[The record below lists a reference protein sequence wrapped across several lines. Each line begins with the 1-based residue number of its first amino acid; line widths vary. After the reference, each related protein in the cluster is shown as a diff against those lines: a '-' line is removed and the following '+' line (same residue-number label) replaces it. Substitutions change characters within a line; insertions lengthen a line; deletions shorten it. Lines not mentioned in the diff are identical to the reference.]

1 MAVFEVYAG
10 DMLIHHSQSPSPD
23 VKIITPKLTLQVNSA
38 GSFTCKIPPS
48 NIGFDTV
55 ERLTTVI
62 TVKKDGVDLWGGRI
76 ISEEADF
83 WGNRSLTCEGELAY
97 LNDTSQPP
105 HEYHGLTVRG
115 FLQTLINIH
124 NTKVDSSKQFSVG
137 VVTVTDPNDSLY
149 RYTNFES
156 TMEAIKEKMIDRL
169 GGYLLVRK
177 ENGVRYLDYLAEPIN
192 TCTQTIEFGK
202 NLLDF
207 SKSWD
212 LTEFVTVLIPQGEH
226 LEEHPIDSNTG
237 EEIEALDAYVDVSSV
252 NGGSIYVYDQQMVN
266 AYGWIEKRVSWS
278 DVSVPSNLLRK
289 ANEYLSDVQFDN
301 MILELSAVDL
311 SYMMGSTAE
320 GLKLF
325 DKIHCIS
332 EPHGMDRYFP
342 LVKLE
347 IPLDNPSD
355 TTYTLGD
362 NEIKSSLSASLRDD
376 RIETK
381 QQFDSLPSTTKLIDD
396 AISEAY
402 SDAEAI
408 MNAKTN
414 GYVTIVTEEDQTG
427 IHSEKIVIS
436 DNKNYL
442 NATRKWEWGL
452 NGLAYYRNGTNIGLA
467 LTMDGAIV
475 ADRITTGTLNAARI
489 KAGVLSDVNNNNY
502 WNLETGE
509 FRLTA
514 SASSTIGGKT
524 VDTIAT
530 EKATSTLNTFVNG
543 TYATDKTNLK
553 NQIDGKAETWYQ
565 DDDPSGNWYKPSQGI
580 DERAEHVGDLWYNTT
595 NNTTWIYQKSGST
608 YSWQQENVPDDVFD
622 QIDGKAQIFT
632 SQPVPPYNVGDLWFG
647 GTNSD
652 IKTCTRARLEDD
664 PEPYFHS
671 TDWVKY
677 NKYTDD
683 SAFDAFRNGS
693 YATFVTNTNTGIQ
706 NAQNT
711 ANSKIITYYQ
721 TSAPTTHNTGDLWID
736 TDEQNKLYRWNG
748 SQWVNVQDGGIQSAL
763 TAASNAQTTADG
775 KIVTFA
781 QASMPTATDVGDLW
795 IDTDDQNK
803 LYRWN
808 GSSWVQLSDSSA
820 ANAAV
825 SAYDSALNSAAVL
838 AKLSNGWDGIYSQY
852 ESGVLK
858 YYINASAI
866 NTGYLSANFIHGG
879 TIQSKNTDNMY
890 IYCDDGKIISKGDY
904 FTKSQGGETISGYYY
919 TMLSGGELKLSRVL
933 SGVADPNYELQMG
946 LNELIYSRNGYQRGK
961 LRFIGANSTID
972 GGVGLYGLSNG
983 SRDGGGWVEALYDI
997 AGLGKTDANYANRNA
1012 EVHAGY
1018 DSGSE
1023 NRYFISLSAS
1033 HETSD
1038 GRVTTSKISLYPSK
1052 LLLEV
1057 PDVKIN
1063 GSVGLTEDITVK
1075 DGNND
1080 NLVLRFKCG
1089 FLVDYF
1095 YSI

>member
-23 VKIITPKLTLQVNSA
+23 VKLITPKLTLQVNSA

-76 ISEEADF
+76 ISEESDF

-266 AYGWIEKRVSWS
+266 TYGWIEKKVSWS

-347 IPLDNPSD
+347 IPIDNPSD

-362 NEIKSSLSASLRDD
+362 NEIKTSLSASLRDD

-396 AISEAY
+396 AISEAHT
-402 SDAEAI
+402 DAEEI

-489 KAGVLSDVNNNNY
+489 KAGVLSDVRNNNY

-509 FRLTA
+509 FRLTTNTQFVV
-514 SASSTIGGKT
+514 STPDYTGTYVPTTSNLPASSWTNDQKEENLGKIYEDVT
-524 VDTIAT
+524 TNKLYRWT
-530 EKATSTLNTFVNG
+530 KEGSTYRWVLLVNTFG
-543 TYATDKTNLK
+543 EYLYNLE
-553 NQIDGKAETWYQ
+553 NDLESQIDGKIETWYQ
-565 DDDPSGNWYKPSQGI
+565 TSDPSTNWDASEKS
-580 DERAEHVGDLWYNTT
+580 AHTGDLWY
-595 NNTTWIYQKSGST
+595 YSGTGDNRNKT
-608 YSWQQENVPDDVFD
+608 YRWDGTQWVEQSVPKEVFD
-622 QIDGKAQIFT
+622 KIDGKCQVFR
-632 SQPVPPYNVGDLWFG
+632 SQPTVPYHVGDIWFE
-647 GTNSD
+647 GTNGD
-652 IKTCTRARLEDD
+652 IKTCVATRTVGS
-664 PEPYFHS
+664 FVS
-671 TDWVKY
+671 SDWEKR

-683 SAFDAFRNGS
+683 TATNNLNSSLNYVGIFNRLTAGGTMQGFFTDPTTGKYYLNAS
-693 YATFVTNTNTGIQ
+693 YIATGILSDPG
-706 NAQNT
+706 QNT
-711 ANSKIITYYQ
+711 V
-721 TSAPTTHNTGDLWID
+721 
-736 TDEQNKLYRWNG
+736 WNLG
-748 SQWVNVQDGGIQSAL
+748 SGAL
-763 TAASNAQTTADG
+763 TA
-775 KIVTFA
+775 KK
-781 QASMPTATDVGDLW
+781 LH
-795 IDTDDQNK
+795 IDT
-803 LYRWN
+803 
-808 GSSWVQLSDSSA
+808 
-820 ANAAV
+820 
-825 SAYDSALNSAAVL
+825 
-838 AKLSNGWDGIYSQY
+838 SNMDIDCDT
-852 ESGVLK
+852 GVIKTL
-858 YYINASAI
+858 
-866 NTGYLSANFIHGG
+866 G
-879 TIQSKNTDNMY
+879 TIDTTTTST
-890 IYCDDGKIISKGDY
+890 
-904 FTKSQGGETISGYYY
+904 TRYYSEY
-919 TMLSGGELKLSRVL
+919 TGGELKFMKERASTKTGLTNENLVHVNYKGVQYDYNGDLKSGLTL
-933 SGVADPNYELQMG
+933 SG
-946 LNELIYSRNGYQRGK
+946 
-961 LRFIGANSTID
+961 T
-972 GGVGLYGLSNG
+972 
-983 SRDGGGWVEALYDI
+983 
-997 AGLGKTDANYANRNA
+997 
-1012 EVHAGY
+1012 
-1018 DSGSE
+1018 
-1023 NRYFISLSAS
+1023 
-1033 HETSD
+1033 
-1038 GRVTTSKISLYPSK
+1038 
-1052 LLLEV
+1052 
-1057 PDVKIN
+1057 
-1063 GSVGLTEDITVK
+1063 GSVGSASLRAYNKTYDRETGEYVFETVAHVGVGSGGTSISSGNSSNQGSIEIYRNDGTIRFQSWE
-1075 DGNND
+1075 DGNGYWTCDLKPNGIFMD
-1080 NLVLRFKCG
+1080 TIASDYYSGDFAGNFQGYTGWFSNGYGAIKDDQGYYHDLKFVNGLLVENN
-1089 FLVDYF
+1089 VW
-1095 YSI
+1095 S

>member
-23 VKIITPKLTLQVNSA
+23 VKLITPKLTLQVNSA

-62 TVKKDGVDLWGGRI
+62 TVKKDGVSLWGGRI

-83 WGNRSLTCEGELAY
+83 WGNRAIICEGELAY

-105 HEYHGLTVRG
+105 HEYHGMTVRG
-115 FLQTLINIH
+115 FLQALINIH
-124 NTKVDSSKQFSVG
+124 NAKVDSSKQFSVG
-137 VVTVTDPNDSLY
+137 VITVTDPNDSLY

-212 LTEFVTVLIPQGEH
+212 LTEFVTVIIPQGER
-226 LEEHPIDSNTG
+226 LEEHPIDPSTG

-266 AYGWIEKRVSWS
+266 AYGWIEKKVSWS
-278 DVSVPSNLLRK
+278 DVSLPSNLLRK

-347 IPLDNPSD
+347 IPIDDPSD
-355 TTYTLGD
+355 TTFTLGD

-381 QQFDSLPSTTKLIDD
+381 QQFDSLPSTTKIIDD
-396 AISEAY
+396 VVSEAHT
-402 SDAEAI
+402 DAEEI

-452 NGLAYYRNGTNIGLA
+452 NGLAYYRNGINIGLA

-489 KAGVLSDVNNNNY
+489 KAGVLSDVRNNNY

-509 FRLTA
+509 FRLTTNTQFVV
-514 SASSTIGGKT
+514 STPDYTGTYVPTTSNLPASSWTNDQKEENLGKIYED
-524 VDTIAT
+524 V
-530 EKATSTLNTFVNG
+530 
-543 TYATDKTNLK
+543 
-553 NQIDGKAETWYQ
+553 
-565 DDDPSGNWYKPSQGI
+565 
-580 DERAEHVGDLWYNTT
+580 TT
-595 NNTTWIYQKSGST
+595 
-608 YSWQQENVPDDVFD
+608 
-622 QIDGKAQIFT
+622 
-632 SQPVPPYNVGDLWFG
+632 
-647 GTNSD
+647 
-652 IKTCTRARLEDD
+652 
-664 PEPYFHS
+664 
-671 TDWVKY
+671 
-677 NKYTDD
+677 
-683 SAFDAFRNGS
+683 
-693 YATFVTNTNTGIQ
+693 
-706 NAQNT
+706 
-711 ANSKIITYYQ
+711 
-721 TSAPTTHNTGDLWID
+721 
-736 TDEQNKLYRWNG
+736 NKLYRWTKEG
-748 SQWVNVQDGGIQSAL
+748 STYRWVLLVNTFGEYLYNLENDLESQI
-763 TAASNAQTTADG
+763 DG
-775 KIVTFA
+775 KIETWY
-781 QASMPTATDVGDLW
+781 QTSDPSTNWDASEKSAHTGDLW
-795 IDTDDQNK
+795 YYSGTGDNRNK
-803 LYRWN
+803 TYRWN
-808 GSSWVQLSDSSA
+808 GSSWEEQNVSDAVFDKIDGKCQVFRSQPTPPYHLGDIWFEGTNGDIKTCVNARSSG
-820 ANAAV
+820 NYVSTDWEKRNKYTDDTAV
-825 SAYDSALNSAAVL
+825 TNLNNSLNSTEVFRRL
-838 AKLSNGWDGIYSQY
+838 TN
-852 ESGVLK
+852 
-858 YYINASAI
+858 
-866 NTGYLSANFIHGG
+866 GG
-879 TIQSKNTDNMY
+879 TIQG
-890 IYCDDGKIISKGDY
+890 I
-904 FTKSQGGETISGYYY
+904 FTGYDAYGNLGYYVNASYISTGILSDPGENTVWNLSNGNMTAKKLHIDTTNMDIDCNSGVIKTLGTIDSTSTTTTRYYSEY
-919 TMLSGGELKLSRVL
+919 TGGELKFMKERANTKTGITNEDVIDINYRGIYYNYNSEQRSGLRLYGGNSG
-933 SGVADPNYELQMG
+933 SGV
-946 LNELIYSRNGYQRGK
+946 
-961 LRFIGANSTID
+961 
-972 GGVGLYGLSNG
+972 G
-983 SRDGGGWVEALYDI
+983 SAFLDAYKKTYDRET
-997 AGLGKTDANYANRNA
+997 GTYY
-1012 EVHAGY
+1012 Y
-1018 DSGSE
+1018 DSVAHIGVSDTGASMGS
-1023 NRYFISLSAS
+1023 NDGSVYVYKNDGSVRLDSGDDYNGHWNVQVKTNGLFIDTTYSSYYGGDYS
-1033 HETSD
+1033 GEFQGYTGWFSNNHGYIRDSD
-1038 GRVTTSKISLYPSK
+1038 GYYHDLKFV
-1052 LLLEV
+1052 
-1057 PDVKIN
+1057 N
-1063 GSVGLTEDITVK
+1063 GILVE
-1075 DGNND
+1075 NN
-1080 NLVLRFKCG
+1080 VWT
-1089 FLVDYF
+1089 
-1095 YSI
+1095 